1 VTRRVVLLAGFLLT
15 GCLVHAA
22 AGAQPL
28 PGGVAIL
35 DSAYTRTYFGLH
47 YPVCSPPNSYYL
59 GAEEYQRYFAGWE
72 FVLQANGIPYTIVED
87 EDIEDGALDE
97 FGLLILSN
105 TVSLSD
111 VEERAI
117 ARWVQRG
124 GRLIATFGTG
134 YKDVVADPR
143 QSDGLKLQQGG
154 TSGLHRLWHDPL
166 SRLVTTQSFSPGIDI
181 AIAQY
186 AGPTS
191 GLLGRLAGDVLPYGA
206 LANVLVQRPS
216 NYAGAYGFLIVPG
229 YDRPAPAILLERA
242 AAGAVLYFAF
252 APEYLVSKEF
262 DLPLSLPCPD
272 GQNWTGRSTELRVL
286 MRDSVLFMRTF

>member
-15 GCLVHAA
+15 GCLLHAA
-22 AGAQPL
+22 VGAQPL

-35 DSAYTRTYFGLH
+35 DSAHTRTYFGLH
-47 YPVCSPPNSYYL
+47 YPACSPPNSYYL
-59 GAEEYQRYFAGWE
+59 GADEYQRYFAGWE
-72 FVLQANGIPYTIVED
+72 FVLQANSIPYTIVED
-87 EDIEDGALDE
+87 EDIEDGALDQV
-97 FGLLILSN
+97 GLLILAN

-111 VEERAI
+111 
-117 ARWVQRG
+117 
-124 GRLIATFGTG
+124 G

-166 SRLVTTQSFSPGIDI
+166 SRLVTTQPFSAGIDI

-191 GLLGRLAGDVLPYGA
+191 GLLGQLAGDVLPYGA
-206 LANVLVQRPS
+206 LANVLIQRPS
-216 NYAGAYGFLIVPG
+216 NYAGAFGFLIVPG

-242 AAGAVLYFAF
+242 AAGMVLYFAF

-262 DLPLSLPCPD
+262 DLPLALPCPD
-272 GQNWTGRSTELRVL
+272 GQNWAGRSTELRVL
-286 MRDSVLFMRTF
+286 MRDSVLFMQTF